1 MVKLMALY
9 KQPRDP
15 ETFERI
21 YFGEHVPL
29 ARKMPGLR
37 RLEIDRITGAP
48 GGEPAYYLVAHLYF
62 DDAETMQRSMASEES
77 RAAARVLRDLGA
89 EVSMVLADTDHATCP
104 HCGARDLPQEFA
116 YCGRCGQVI
125 SG

>member
-48 GGEPAYYLVAHLYF
+48 RGAPDYYLVAHLYF
-62 DDAETMQRSMASEES
+62 DDVEAMQRSMASEES

-89 EVSMVLADTDHATCP
+89 EVSMVLAHEDQAQPGHRP
-104 HCGARDLPQEFA
+104 RVRPL
-116 YCGRCGQVI
+116 
-125 SG
+125 